1 MGGTMSRFAALCA
14 MFALLAAGCASVP
27 PLPPQARQL
36 VADGARSLEE
46 GDLGT
51 AEAQLMLAT
60 EWSPRFTEAW
70 VNLGLVELRRGNLD
84 MAHRHLRHA
93 RELNAD
99 SASPHHGLGLLFEL
113 RGDPAEAERNYRAA
127 LKVDPGF
134 YPSRV
139 NLGRLLYQRSAF
151 DEARMEFSK
160 LTLSAPDRL
169 EAWCGLVE
177 ALLRLGRPLEADG
190 VLRVALMR
198 HGAAPGL
205 MLLGA
210 RLALA
215 DGRFEDAVSLLS
227 SLTTHADPEIAALAL
242 AWRGVVQLRK
252 GERRRAEG
260 DARAALLLA
269 PRSEI
274 ATYVAQ
280 LATEGERTP
289 LPRGGQSRP

>member
-1 MGGTMSRFAALCA
+1 MSRFVALCA
-14 MFALLAAGCASVP
+14 MFALVAVGCASVP
-27 PLPPQARQL
+27 PLPPQARVL
-36 VADGARSLEE
+36 AAEGARSLEK
-46 GDLGT
+46 GDLST
-51 AEAQLMLAT
+51 AEAQLLLAT

-160 LTLSAPDRL
+160 LTLSAPERL
-169 EAWCGLVE
+169 EAWSGLVE
-177 ALLRLGRPLEADG
+177 ALLRLGRLVEADG
-190 VLRVALMR
+190 VLRAAMLR
-198 HGAAPGL
+198 HGAAPAL
-205 MLLGA
+205 VLLGA
-210 RLALA
+210 RLALL
-215 DGRFEDAVSLLS
+215 DGRLDDAVTLLS
-227 SLTTHADPEIAALAL
+227 SLTAHADPEIAALAL
-242 AWRGVVQLRK
+242 AWRGVAQLRK
-252 GERRRAEG
+252 GERRRAQA
-260 DARAALLLA
+260 DAHAALAIA

-280 LATEGERTP
+280 LASEGERRP
-289 LPRGGQSRP
+289 LPRGDR